1 MATYG
6 QSAHLLKKVVG
17 VCAQVSDDV
26 AKKSGQN
33 GQK

>member
-1 MATYG
+1 MATFG
-6 QSAHLLKKVVG
+6 QYAHLLKKVVG
-17 VCAQVSDDV
+17 VCAQVSCDV